1 MKLSPF
7 VIAERLSARLL
18 ILQSIFLVGKVW
30 PQLPS
35 HLGIQLKVWLVCKNL
50 SHLGMPLKDPV
61 TKSCAHLRKFIAL
74 AL

>member
-1 MKLSPF
+1 MKLSLF

-50 SHLGMPLKDPV
+50 SHLGMPLKDPF

>member
-50 SHLGMPLKDPV
+50 SHLGMPLKEKVVHTYVSLLP
-61 TKSCAHLRKFIAL
+61 
-74 AL
+74 